1 MRKLTA
7 TLIGLLVSLEAGA
20 QAYYLCQDPNTG
32 KKVAQDSPCQPGREI
47 RSYAPV
53 SPAELKAREEA
64 SRAHKREF
72 ERLHPGTY
80 APEEYMTAEELA
92 VHREKLKER
101 EAERAAE
108 RRRIEEEAAVRDA
121 ARRAAQAEQR
131 AAEAERAAREAQ
143 ARATEAE
150 RAAAEAAAQSSRSV
164 LLAPRLPSPP
174 QRDHAK
180 ERERKEPP
188 TTVPRPPCIDTPSK
202 RCP

>member
-1 MRKLTA
+1 MSKLLA
-7 TLIGLLVSLEAGA
+7 TLVGLLVSLEAGA
-20 QAYYLCQDPNTG
+20 QAYYLCQDPQTG
-32 KKVAQDSPCQPGREI
+32 KKIAQDAPCPQGREI

-64 SRAHKREF
+64 SRLHKREF

-92 VHREKLKER
+92 AYRDKLKER

-143 ARATEAE
+143 VRAAEAE
-150 RAAAEAAAQSSRSV
+150 RTAAEAAAQSSRSV
-164 LLAPRLPSPP
+164 LLAPRLPPP
-174 QRDHAK
+174 PPRPGHAK
-180 ERERKEPP
+180 EKEPP
-188 TTVPRPPCIDTPSK
+188 TTVPRPPCVDTPAGK